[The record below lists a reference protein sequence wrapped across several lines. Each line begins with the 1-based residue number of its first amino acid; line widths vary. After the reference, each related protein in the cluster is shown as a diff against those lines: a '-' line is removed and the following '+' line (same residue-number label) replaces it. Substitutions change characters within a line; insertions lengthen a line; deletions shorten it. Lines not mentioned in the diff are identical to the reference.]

1 MNVIESETA
10 NRLEIV
16 NVAIGLHFEE
26 PLLPSYHCIGALL
39 QQVTAYLPAVMY
51 VNELYQ
57 SAVSPQEYHTSPAK

>member
-39 QQVTAYLPAVMY
+39 QQVTAYLPAVVY
-51 VNELYQ
+51 VNEL
-57 SAVSPQEYHTSPAK
+57 